1 MENLKSF
8 RVGRGS
14 FSVTVYPFK
23 HNSGGTYWR
32 FNKLAGDQ
40 GKVTRSK
47 RARAKEAAE
56 SYLTTMRSGEK
67 SVEDLPESK
76 IEVLSR
82 IMETLPEVADL
93 EAFLAWRKK
102 VAQSPPVSELIDLYM
117 AEKIA
122 AKGGESVHLGRVGRT
137 LRDLATYCGE
147 AVKMSEIS
155 LERLTEWR
163 EDRRGNTGPANANF
177 LRVAVVGFWR
187 WAGTHNYIGA
197 EESAL
202 AARLPVVPISRAAR
216 EKAIRFASE
225 TEALFVLREIKPQFR
240 MFAVLGLFA
249 GLRPEEIS
257 PQTRS
262 NKPGLDFGAISDED
276 DCIYLP
282 ASVSKVGVARLIPMS
297 DCLRSWLIWAGW
309 SPGRVGEVCRYN
321 KKRTLEPKR
330 LGELLKAEFEG
341 HEGWP
346 HDWLR
351 HSYATYRNAVLRSLH
366 QVAEEMGTSVKMMQK
381 HYHQP
386 QPKSVGE
393 SFFAL
398 RPEDLDRST
407 VIKQMFGS

>member
-1 MENLKSF
+1 MESLKSF

-147 AVKMSEIS
+147 SVKMSEIS

-163 EDRRGNTGPANANF
+163 EDRRGDTGPANANF

-187 WAGTHNYIGA
+187 WAGKHNYIGA

-202 AARLPVVPISRAAR
+202 AARLPVVPISREAR
-216 EKAIRFASE
+216 EKPIRFASE

-262 NKPGLDFGAISDED
+262 NKPGLDFGAISDEH

-297 DCLRSWLIWAGW
+297 DCLRSWLVWAGW

-351 HSYATYRNAVLRSLH
+351 HSYGTYRNAVLRSLH

-386 QPKSVGE
+386 QPRLLGE
-393 SFFAL
+393 GFFAL
-398 RPEDLDRST
+398 RPEDLTRSP
-407 VIKQMFGS
+407 VIEQMFGS